1 MFPHHAREIPRRL
14 SEILPMMQ
22 RPWMISRFTT
32 CVAMLALQLTVFST
46 SECLAAEPKLQIEK
60 GDSVAYIGNTLADRM
75 QHHAWLESY
84 IQALFPEHDLTFRN
98 LGYSAD
104 EVKRRDRA
112 NNFGSPDQWLT
123 KVQADTVFCFFG
135 RNEALSGD
143 AGLEGFKKD
152 LAEMLDGMGGQK
164 YNGKAAP
171 KIVVFSPIAHENVKS
186 PHLPDGSVQNVNLEK
201 YTAAMQAVCSDKG
214 IQFVDIF
221 TPTKSLYA
229 NAKKP
234 LTMNGIHLLDHGNK
248 ALAEVIV
255 NKLFDKSAPAD
266 VAKLREAVL
275 DKNLHWFSRYRVVDE
290 YNVFGG
296 RSKLNWDGFSNADV
310 MGREMEIFDIKTA
323 NRDQRIWSLAKGKD
337 LKVKD
342 DNLPAQVIVPANK
355 QSQFQKA
362 LGEYLDG
369 EEAISKMTIHKGMQV
384 NLFATEAKFP
394 RLVNPVQMAV
404 DTDSRVWVSV
414 WPSYPH
420 WNPVEPRRD
429 ALLIFPDED
438 QDGEADECI
447 VFADELNSV
456 TGFEFWGG
464 GVLVA
469 APPEIWFLKDTDGD
483 DKADVRLRVLQGV
496 SSADTH
502 HSANAVNI
510 GPGGWMYWSRGIF
523 NVANFET
530 PTKTFR
536 SGASGVHRF
545 NPRTFEFE
553 FHFPIGPN
561 PHGDVIDQWGYQFA
575 SDGTSGTG
583 SYVNIGKGI
592 GNKKW
597 YQKRV
602 RPVPATGLLSSPHFP
617 PELEGNF
624 LISNAIGVLG
634 VLQHEVKYNGA
645 DITAEEVEP
654 ILISTDPNFRPSD
667 IEIGGDGALYVAD
680 WHNALIGHM
689 QHNMRDPNR
698 DHEHGRIYRV
708 TYKGRDLVKPAKM
721 MGKPIAEVCQN
732 FFAATDSTRYR
743 ARLELS
749 GRGRDEISREVGG
762 FAAVLNPKN
771 ASADR
776 DEAQALLECLWVF
789 EEQRLLNLDLL
800 AKVFQ
805 AEEPLVRAAA
815 IRTLGHFGE
824 VDPEI
829 EGWQKILQAA
839 SRDESGLVR
848 AEALKAAVAFEGV
861 AAAEVIFEVAT
872 RPTDPELE
880 TVLKYAKSKINADAL
895 VQDAIGSGKPLSK
908 AAMAYSL
915 LNASVADLLK
925 LERSE
930 AVYEA
935 ILSRQNVPASAM
947 RDSLN
952 GLAGF
957 QKVKPLSL
965 ALNLIESRDAAGQVS
980 GIDGLLQ
987 LLVEQPSGELRK
999 SRDRIENLALKGKE
1013 AETRQLGYA
1022 ALIQADG
1029 AGNGA
1034 LFTASKSKDSL
1045 RDLLAAVPSIADAKL
1060 RGSLYPDVR
1069 SLMFELPPNLDAEQ
1083 GGAGLMQSGIKVDY
1097 FYPSGSNVAIETLAK
1112 MTPQVTEIRPQV
1124 AFFVPKGK
1132 SADKFALQFT
1142 GSIAIPKAGKYKFFI
1157 ASDDGSRLYLDGKLV
1172 INNDGLHGM
1181 SEKNATVNLT
1191 AGSHDL
1197 VVTYFDNG
1205 GGDGLNFAWSGP
1217 GLKKQ
1222 AVAADRLSVSGGTEN
1237 LHDIAIRSLASM
1249 PGHEAEKFS
1258 DLSTLIRAGRN
1269 RTSAIDGLRAIPE
1282 ENWPDQGLGGLIDNI
1297 VGYLSAMPAR
1307 LRTGG
1312 AALDAIALTR
1322 SLSKRLPAAAAK
1334 SIEDRLQNL
1343 DVRVIAIGT
1352 VVERMIYDKEKIVVQ
1367 AGKPVEF
1374 RFTNSDNMEHNFVI
1388 TQPGALA
1395 EVGEAAERT
1404 GRDPDAKTRHYVPV
1418 SDKLLLSSQSLDKG
1432 KSQAIAFDAPTTPGV
1447 YPYVCTYPG
1456 HWRRMF
1462 GALYVVADL
1471 EQYQANPEQYLA
1483 ANPLPFKD
1491 ELLKYT
1497 TRNTEWKFE
1506 DLNGAVAEMMHGRSF
1521 TTAKNLFKVAN
1532 CVACHKMNGEGLEVG
1547 PDLTKI
1553 DPKKSSRDHI
1563 LRSLI
1568 EPSKV
1573 IVEKYQSNTF
1583 ILDSGK
1589 VVTGMVVEET
1599 ATQVRVLIDPLAKAA
1614 PLVIDK
1620 DSIDERVKSPVSIMP
1635 KGLLSKLTEEEILDL
1650 VAYIFAKGDKK
1661 HMLFHMDH
1669 NH

>member
-1 MFPHHAREIPRRL
+1 MTKRL
-14 SEILPMMQ
+14 RMTHRLHIRIATLAVLLLSILT
-22 RPWMISRFTT
+22 IGT
-32 CVAMLALQLTVFST
+32 AK
-46 SECLAAEPKLQIEK
+46 AAEPDLQFRK
-60 GDSVAYIGNTLADRM
+60 GDHVAYIGNTLADRM
-75 QHHAWLESY
+75 QHHAWLETY
-84 IQALFPEHDLTFRN
+84 IHALFPEHDLTFRN

-104 EVKRRDRA
+104 EIKRRDRA
-112 NNFGSPDQWLT
+112 QSFGSPDQWLT
-123 KVQADTVFCFFG
+123 KVEADVVFCFFG
-135 RNEALSGD
+135 RNEALNGD
-143 AGLEGFKKD
+143 AGLDSFKKD
-152 LAEMLDGMGGQK
+152 LAEMLDGMSGQK
-164 YNGKAAP
+164 YNGKSAP
-171 KIVVFSPIAHENVKS
+171 KIVVFSPIAHENLKS
-186 PHLPDGSVQNVNLEK
+186 PHLPDGSVQNANLEK
-201 YTAAMQAVCSDKG
+201 YTATMQAVCADKG
-214 IQFVDIF
+214 VQFVDIF

-229 NAKKP
+229 NAEKP

-248 ALAEVIV
+248 ALAEVIIS
-255 NKLFDKSAPAD
+255 KLIDRSVPGD

-310 MGREMEIFDIKTA
+310 MGREMEIFDVKAA
-323 NRDQRIWSLAKGKD
+323 NRDKRIWAVAKGGD
-337 LKVKD
+337 LEVKD
-342 DNLPAQVIVPANK
+342 DNLPAEVIVPANQQSK
-355 QSQFQKA
+355 QQRA
-362 LGEYLDG
+362 LGEYQGGDA
-369 EEAISKMTIHKGMQV
+369 AIDRMTIHKGMEV
-384 NLFATEAKFP
+384 NLFASEEKFP
-394 RLVNPVQMAV
+394 RLINPVQMAV

-420 WNPVEPRRD
+420 WNPVEKRRD

-438 QDGEADECI
+438 RDGEADECI

-483 DKADVRLRVLQGV
+483 DKADVKLRVLQGV

-510 GPGGWMYWSRGIF
+510 GPDGWMYWSRGIF

-561 PHGDVIDQWGYQFA
+561 PHGDVFDQWGFQFA

-597 YQKRV
+597 YTKRV
-602 RPVPATGLLSSPHFP
+602 RPVPATGLLSSSHFP

-624 LISNAIGVLG
+624 LICNAIGFLG

-645 DITAEEVEP
+645 DITAEEIDP
-654 ILISTDPNFRPSD
+654 ILVSSDPNFRPSD

-708 TYKGRDLVKPAKM
+708 TYKGRELDTPAKM
-721 MGKPIAEVCQN
+721 KGKPIAEVCQN
-732 FFAATDSTRYR
+732 FFSATDSTRYR
-743 ARLELS
+743 ARLELT
-749 GRGRDEISREVGG
+749 GRSADEITREVGA
-762 FAAVLNPKN
+762 FAAALNPKKVT
-771 ASADR
+771 ADR
-776 DEAQALLECLWVF
+776 NEAQALLECLWVF
-789 EEQRLLNLDLL
+789 EEQRLQNPELL

-805 AEEPLVRAAA
+805 AEEPRVRSAA
-815 IRTLGHFGE
+815 IRTLGHWGE
-824 VDPEI
+824 LNLEI
-829 EGWQKILQAA
+829 AGWQELLQAA
-839 SRDESGLVR
+839 SRDESALVR
-848 AEALKAAVAFEGV
+848 AEAVKSAVAFNGLS
-861 AAAEVIFEVAT
+861 AAEVIFEVAT

-895 VQDAIGSGKPLSK
+895 VQDAIRSGKPLSK

-925 LERSE
+925 LERTE

-947 RDSLN
+947 RDSLA
-952 GLAGF
+952 GLADL

-965 ALNLIESRDAAGQVS
+965 LLKLIEDRDATGQTAGM
-980 GIDGLLQ
+980 DGLLQ
-987 LLVEQPSGELRK
+987 LLVEQPPVDLKK

-1022 ALIQADG
+1022 ALIQTDR

-1034 LFTASKSKDSL
+1034 LFTASKSKESL
-1045 RDLLAAVPSIADAKL
+1045 RDLLAAVPSIADTEL

-1069 SLMFELPPNLDAEQ
+1069 SLMFELPPNLNSEQ
-1083 GGAGLMQSGIKVDY
+1083 RGSGFSQNGIQVEY
-1097 FYPSGSNVAIETLAK
+1097 FYPSASNVAIETLAK
-1112 MTPQVTEIRPQV
+1112 MTPQVTEIRPQID
-1124 AFFVPKGK
+1124 FYVPKGK
-1132 SADKFALQFT
+1132 SADKFALRFT
-1142 GSIAIPKAGKYKFFI
+1142 GSIAVPKSGKYTFFLT
-1157 ASDDGSRLYLDGKLV
+1157 SDDGSRLYLDGKLL
-1172 INNDGLHGM
+1172 INNDGKHGM
-1181 SEKNATVNLT
+1181 SEKKGTINLT
-1191 AGSHDL
+1191 AGTHDL
-1197 VVTYFDNG
+1197 IVTYFDNG
-1205 GGDGLNFAWSGP
+1205 GGDGLRFHWSGP
-1217 GLKKQ
+1217 GMKRQ
-1222 AVAADRLSVSGGTEN
+1222 AIAADRLSISGSSETI
-1237 LHDIAIRSLASM
+1237 HDVAIRSLTSI
-1249 PGHEAEKFS
+1249 PGHDAEKFS
-1258 DLSTLIRAGRN
+1258 DLAKLIRAGRN
-1269 RTSAIDGLRAIPE
+1269 RTAAIDGLRTIPE
-1282 ENWPDQGLGGLIDNI
+1282 EHWPEKGLGGLIDNL

-1322 SLSKRLPAAAAK
+1322 SLSKKLPEEAAK
-1334 SIEDRLQNL
+1334 SIEERLQNL

-1352 VVERMIYDKEKIVVQ
+1352 VPARMIYDKERIVIQ
-1367 AGKPVEF
+1367 AGKAVEF
-1374 RFTNSDNMEHNFVI
+1374 RFTNSDHMPHNFAIV
-1388 TQPGALA
+1388 QPGALEEIGMLA
-1395 EVGEAAERT
+1395 EATA
-1404 GRDPDAKTRHYVPV
+1404 RDADAKERHYVPESNKV
-1418 SDKLLLSSQSLDKG
+1418 MLASRLLEPGQK
-1432 KSQAIAFDAPTTPGV
+1432 QALTFEAPSAPGV

-1462 GALYVVADL
+1462 GALYVVASL
-1471 EQYQANPEQYLA
+1471 EEYQAAPEEYLT
-1483 ANPLPFKD
+1483 ANPLPMKD
-1491 ELLKYT
+1491 ELLKFT
-1497 TRNTEWKFE
+1497 SRNTDWKFE

-1521 TTAKNLFKVAN
+1521 ETAKSLFKIAN
-1532 CVACHKMNGEGLEVG
+1532 CVACHKMNGEGRELG

-1553 DPKKSSRDHI
+1553 DAKKHTKEHI

-1568 EPSKV
+1568 EPSKE
-1573 IVEKYQSNTF
+1573 IAEKYQSNTF
-1583 ILDSGK
+1583 VLDSGK
-1589 VVTGMVVEET
+1589 VLTGMVVEEN
-1599 ATQVRVLIDPLAKAA
+1599 AEQVKVLIDPLAKAA
-1614 PLVIDK
+1614 PLAVDK
-1620 DSIDERVKSPVSIMP
+1620 ESIDERIKSPLSIMP

-1650 VAYIFAKGDKK
+1650 IAYVFAKGDKK
-1661 HMLFHMDH
+1661 HMLFHMHH

>member
-1 MFPHHAREIPRRL
+1 MTQQHWIIRRL
-14 SEILPMMQ
+14 ANSIVALILQM
-22 RPWMISRFTT
+22 S
-32 CVAMLALQLTVFST
+32 VFPAANSQG
-46 SECLAAEPKLQIEK
+46 AEPTLQINK
-60 GDSVAYIGNTLADRM
+60 GDHVACIGNTLADRM
-75 QHHAWLESY
+75 QHHGWLETY
-84 IQALFPEHDLTFRN
+84 IQALFPEHNLTFRN

-112 NNFGSPDQWLT
+112 NNFGSADQWLT
-123 KVQADTVFCFFG
+123 KVKADVVFCFFG
-135 RNEALSGD
+135 RNEALNGD
-143 AGLEGFKKD
+143 DGLEGFKND
-152 LAEMLDGMGGQK
+152 LAAMLDGMRGQK
-164 YNGKAAP
+164 YNGKTAP
-171 KIVVFSPIAHENVKS
+171 RIVVFSPIAHENVKS
-186 PHLPDGSVQNVNLEK
+186 PHLPDGSIQNVNLEK
-201 YTAAMQAVCSDKG
+201 YTAAMQDVCSDKS

-221 TPTKSLYA
+221 TPTRSLYA
-229 NAKKP
+229 TAEKP

-255 NKLFDKSAPAD
+255 SKIFKKDAPAD

-310 MGREMEIFDIKTA
+310 MGREMEIFDIKTT
-323 NRDQRIWSLAKGKD
+323 NRDVRIWSLAKGKD
-337 LKVKD
+337 LQVKD
-342 DNLPAQVIVPANK
+342 DNLPDQVIVPANR

-362 LGEYLDG
+362 LGDYLDG
-369 EEAISKMTIHKGMQV
+369 EVAISKMTVHKGMEV
-384 NLFATEAKFP
+384 NLFATEQDFP

-420 WNPVEPRRD
+420 WNPAEPRRD
-429 ALLIFPDED
+429 ALLILPDED
-438 QDGEADECI
+438 QDGEADKCI

-483 DKADVRLRVLQGV
+483 DKADVKLRVLQGV

-502 HSANAVNI
+502 HSANAVNV

-523 NVANFET
+523 NVANIET

-536 SGASGVHRF
+536 SGSSGVHRF

-583 SYVNIGKGI
+583 SYINIGKGI

-624 LISNAIGVLG
+624 LICNAIGVLG
-634 VLQHEVKYNGA
+634 VLQHAVKYNGA
-645 DITAEEVEP
+645 DITAEEIEP
-654 ILISTDPNFRPSD
+654 ILISSDPNFRPSD

-708 TYKGRDLVKPAKM
+708 TCEGRDLVTPAKM
-721 MGKPIAEVCQN
+721 RGKPIEEVCQN

-749 GRGRDEISREVGG
+749 GRERGEITREVGS
-762 FAAVLNPKN
+762 FAATLNPKN
-771 ASADR
+771 ASAGR

-789 EEQRLLNLDLL
+789 EEQRLPNVELL
-800 AKVFQ
+800 AKVVQ
-805 AEEPLVRAAA
+805 ADEPRVRAAA
-815 IRTLGHFGE
+815 IRTLGHFR
-824 VDPEI
+824 EI
-829 EGWQKILQAA
+829 NIRISGWKSILEAA
-839 SRDESGLVR
+839 SRDESALVR

-872 RPTDPELE
+872 RSTDPELDV
-880 TVLKYAKSKINADAL
+880 VLKYAKSRINADTL
-895 VQDAIGSGKPLSK
+895 VREMMATGKPLSK

-925 LERSE
+925 LDRSE

-935 ILSRQNVPASAM
+935 ILSRQNIPASAM
-947 RDSLN
+947 RESLN
-952 GLAGF
+952 GLAGI

-980 GIDGLLQ
+980 GSDGLLQ
-987 LLVEQPSGELRK
+987 LLVEQPATDLTK
-999 SRDRIENLALKGKE
+999 ARDRIENLALNGKE
-1013 AETRQLGYA
+1013 ADLRQLGYA
-1022 ALIQADG
+1022 ALIQIDK

-1034 LFTASKSKDSL
+1034 LFTASKSKESL

-1060 RGSLYPDVR
+1060 RGSLYSDVR
-1069 SLMFELPPNLDAEQ
+1069 SLMFEVPPNLEAEL
-1083 GGAGLMQSGIKVDY
+1083 GSSGVTQSGIKVDY
-1097 FYPSGSNVAIETLAK
+1097 FYPSAANVAIETLAK
-1112 MTPQVTEIRPQV
+1112 MTPQMTEIRPTV
-1124 AFFVPKGK
+1124 DLWVPKNK

-1142 GSIAIPKAGKYKFFI
+1142 GSIAIPTAGRYSFFI
-1157 ASDDGSRLYLDGKLV
+1157 ASDDGSRLYLDDKLI

-1181 SEKNATVNLT
+1181 VEKNATINLT

-1205 GGDGLNFAWSGP
+1205 GGDGLEFAWAGP

-1222 AVAADRLSVSGGTEN
+1222 AIAADRLSVSGGNEN
-1237 LHDIAIRSLASM
+1237 LHDVAIHSLASI
-1249 PGHEAEKFS
+1249 PGHEAEKFE
-1258 DLSTLIRAGRN
+1258 DLSKLIRTGRN
-1269 RTSAIDGLRAIPE
+1269 RTSAINGLRAIPE
-1282 ENWPDQGLGGLIDNI
+1282 EHWPDKGLGGLIDNL

-1307 LRTGG
+1307 LRTGE
-1312 AALDAIALTR
+1312 AALDAVALTR
-1322 SLSKRLPAAAAK
+1322 SLSKKLPAAAAK
-1334 SIEDRLQNL
+1334 SVEDRLQNL

-1352 VVERMIYDKEKIVVQ
+1352 VVERMIYDKEKIVIQ

-1388 TQPGALA
+1388 VQPGALS

-1404 GRDPDAKTRHYVPV
+1404 GRDADAKSRHYVPHSV
-1418 SDKLLLSSQSLDKG
+1418 KILLSSQSLDKG
-1432 KSQAIAFDAPTTPGV
+1432 KSQALAFEAPATPGV

-1471 EQYQANPEQYLA
+1471 EQYQANPTKYLA

-1497 TRNTEWKFE
+1497 SRNTEWKFD
-1506 DLNGAVAEMMHGRSF
+1506 DLNAAVAEMMHDRSF
-1521 TTAKNLFKVAN
+1521 ETAKNLFKVAN
-1532 CVACHKMNGEGLEVG
+1532 CVACHKMNGEGFEVG

-1553 DPKKSSRDHI
+1553 DPKKNSREHI
-1563 LRSLI
+1563 LQSLI
-1568 EPSKV
+1568 EPSKE
-1573 IVEKYQSNTF
+1573 IAEKYQSNTF

-1589 VVTGMVVEET
+1589 IVTGMVVEES
-1599 ATQVRVLIDPLAKAA
+1599 ATQVRVLIDPLARAA
-1614 PLVIDK
+1614 PTVIDK
-1620 DSIDERVKSPVSIMP
+1620 DSIDERVKSPLSIMP

-1650 VAYIFAKGDKK
+1650 VAYVFSKGNKK
-1661 HMLFHMDH
+1661 HMLFHMHH

>member
-1 MFPHHAREIPRRL
+1 
-14 SEILPMMQ
+14 MML
-22 RPWMISRFTT
+22 RPWMILRFSTL
-32 CVAMLALQLTVFST
+32 LALQISLFATVD
-46 SECLAAEPKLQIEK
+46 CRAAEPELQLAK
-60 GDSVAYIGNTLADRM
+60 GDNVAYIGNTLADRM
-75 QHHAWLESY
+75 QHHGWLETY
-84 IQALFPEHDLTFRN
+84 IQALFPEHNLTFRN

-112 NNFGSPDQWLT
+112 DNFGNPDQWLT

-135 RNEALSGD
+135 RNEALNGD
-143 AGLEGFKKD
+143 AGLEGFKKN
-152 LAEMLDGMGGQK
+152 LAEMIDGMRGQK
-164 YNGKAAP
+164 YNGKSAP
-171 KIVVFSPIAHENVKS
+171 RIVVFSPIAHENLKS

-201 YTAAMQAVCSDKG
+201 YTAAMQAVCADKG
-214 IQFVDIF
+214 VQFVDIF

-229 NAKKP
+229 NAKEP

-255 NKLFDKSAPAD
+255 SRLFDKSAPAD
-266 VAKLREAVL
+266 VVKLREAVL
-275 DKNLHWFSRYRVVDE
+275 DKNLHWFNRYRVVDE

-296 RSKLNWDGFSNADV
+296 RSRLNWDGFSNADV
-310 MGREMEIFDIKTA
+310 MGREMEIFDVKTA
-323 NRDQRIWSLAKGKD
+323 NRDKRIWAIANGGD
-337 LKVKD
+337 LEVKD
-342 DNLPAQVIVPANK
+342 DNLPPEVIVPANK

-369 EEAISKMTIHKGMQV
+369 EEAISKMTIHKGMKV
-384 NLFATEAKFP
+384 NLFATEKDFP

-438 QDGEADECI
+438 QDGKADECI

-483 DKADVRLRVLQGV
+483 DKADVKLRVLQGV

-510 GPGGWMYWSRGIF
+510 GPDGWMYWSRGIF

-561 PHGDVIDQWGYQFA
+561 PHGDVFDQWGYQFA

-597 YQKRV
+597 YEKRV

-624 LISNAIGVLG
+624 LICNAIGVLG

-645 DITAEEVEP
+645 DITAEEIEP
-654 ILISTDPNFRPSD
+654 ILISSDPNFRPSD
-667 IEIGGDGALYVAD
+667 VEIGGDGALYVAD

-708 TYKGRDLVKPAKM
+708 TYEGRDLVKPAKM
-721 MGKPIAEVCQN
+721 KGKPIAEVCQN

-749 GRGRDEISREVGG
+749 GRGRDEIAREVGA
-762 FAAVLNPKN
+762 FADSLNPKKV
-771 ASADR
+771 SADR

-789 EEQRLLNLDLL
+789 EEQRIQNVDLA
-800 AKVFQ
+800 AKAFQ
-805 AEEPLVRAAA
+805 ADEPRVRAAA

-824 VDPEI
+824 VNPAVS
-829 EGWQKILQAA
+829 GWQEILAAA
-839 SRDESGLVR
+839 SRDESALVR
-848 AEALKAAVAFEGV
+848 AEALKAAVAFTG
-861 AAAEVIFEVAT
+861 ADAAEVIFEVAT
-872 RPTDPELE
+872 RPTDPELD
-880 TVLKYAKSKINADAL
+880 TVLKYAKGKINADAL

-915 LNASVADLLK
+915 LNASVSDLLK

-935 ILSRQNVPASAM
+935 ILSRQSVPASALN
-947 RDSLN
+947 DSLN
-952 GLAGF
+952 GLAGLR
-957 QKVKPLSL
+957 KVKPLSL
-965 ALNLIESRDAAGQVS
+965 LLNLIESRDAVGQVS

-987 LLVEQPSGELRK
+987 LLVEQPSADLKK

-1013 AETRQLGYA
+1013 VETRQLGYA
-1022 ALIQADG
+1022 ALIQTDG

-1034 LFTASKSKDSL
+1034 LFTASKSKESL
-1045 RDLLAAVPSIADAKL
+1045 RDLLAAVPSIADEKL

-1069 SLMFELPPNLDAEQ
+1069 SLMFELPPNLAAEQ
-1083 GGAGLMQSGIKVDY
+1083 GGAGLMQAGIKVDY
-1097 FYPSGSNVAIETLAK
+1097 FYPSASNVAIETLAK

-1124 AFFVPKGK
+1124 DFYVPKGK
-1132 SADKFALQFT
+1132 SADKFALRFT
-1142 GSIAIPKAGKYKFFI
+1142 GSIAIPKTGNYKFFI
-1157 ASDDGSRLYLDGKLV
+1157 TSDDGSRLYLDGKLV
-1172 INNDGLHGM
+1172 INHDGLHGM
-1181 SEKNATVNLT
+1181 SEKNASVNLT

-1205 GGDGLNFAWSGP
+1205 GGDGLKLAWSGP
-1217 GLKKQ
+1217 GLKKKQ
-1222 AVAADRLSVSGGTEN
+1222 AIAADRFSVSGGTEN
-1237 LHDIAIRSLASM
+1237 LHDVAIRSLASI
-1249 PGHEAEKFS
+1249 PGHESEKFA
-1258 DLSTLIRAGRN
+1258 DLSKLIRTGRN

-1282 ENWPDQGLGGLIDNI
+1282 EHWPDKGLGGLIDNL

-1322 SLSKRLPAAAAK
+1322 SLSKKLPADAAR
-1334 SIEDRLQNL
+1334 SVEERLQNL

-1352 VVERMIYDKEKIVVQ
+1352 VIERMIYDKEKIVVQ

-1388 TQPGALA
+1388 VQPGALA

-1404 GRDPDAKTRHYVPV
+1404 GRDPDAKARHYVPV
-1418 SDKLLLSSQSLDKG
+1418 SDKILLSSQSLDKG
-1432 KSQAIAFDAPTTPGV
+1432 KSQAIAFEAPTTPGV

-1471 EQYQANPEQYLA
+1471 EQYQADPEQYLA

-1506 DLNGAVAEMMHGRSF
+1506 DLNGAVVEMMHGRSF
-1521 TTAKNLFKVAN
+1521 ETAKNLFKVAN
-1532 CVACHKMNGEGLEVG
+1532 CVACHKMNGEGFEVG

-1553 DPKKSSRDHI
+1553 DPKKHSKEHI
-1563 LRSLI
+1563 LQSLI
-1568 EPSKV
+1568 EPSKE
-1573 IVEKYQSNTF
+1573 IAEKYQSNTF

-1620 DSIDERVKSPVSIMP
+1620 DSIDERVKSPLSIMP
-1635 KGLLSKLTEEEILDL
+1635 KGLLNKLTEEEILDL
-1650 VAYIFAKGDKK
+1650 VAYIFAKGDQK
-1661 HMLFHMDH
+1661 HMLFHMHH

>member
-1 MFPHHAREIPRRL
+1 
-14 SEILPMMQ
+14 
-22 RPWMISRFTT
+22 
-32 CVAMLALQLTVFST
+32 MLALRMAVLMPVDIH
-46 SECLAAEPKLQIEK
+46 AAEPQLQFKK
-60 GDSVAYIGNTLADRM
+60 GDNVAYIGNTLADRM
-75 QHHAWLESY
+75 QHHAWLETY
-84 IQALFPEHDLTFRN
+84 IHALFQEHDLTFRN

-112 NNFGSPDQWLT
+112 DNFGSPDQWLT
-123 KVQADTVFCFFG
+123 KVEADIVFCFFG
-135 RNEALSGD
+135 RNEALNGD
-143 AGLEGFKKD
+143 AGLAGFKKD
-152 LAEMLDGMGGQK
+152 LAAMLDGMREQK
-164 YNGKAAP
+164 YNGEAAP
-171 KIVVFSPIAHENVKS
+171 QIVVFSPIAHENVNS

-201 YTAAMQAVCSDKG
+201 YTAAMQAVCADKG
-214 IQFVDIF
+214 VQFVDIF

-229 NAKKP
+229 NAEKP

-255 NKLFDKSAPAD
+255 SKLFGKSAPAPTPTD
-266 VAKLREAVL
+266 IEKLREAVL

-296 RSKLNWDGFSNADV
+296 RSRLNWDGFSNADV
-310 MGREMEIFDIKTA
+310 MGREMEIFDVKAA
-323 NRDQRIWSLAKGKD
+323 NRDMRIWAIAKGGD
-337 LKVKD
+337 LEVKD
-342 DNLPAQVIVPANK
+342 DNLPAEVIVPANK
-355 QSQFQKA
+355 QSKFQRA

-369 EEAISKMTIHKGMQV
+369 EEAISKMTIHKGMEV
-384 NLFATEAKFP
+384 NLFATEQDFP

-420 WNPVEPRRD
+420 WNPVEERRD
-429 ALLIFPDED
+429 ALLILPDED
-438 QDGEADECI
+438 QDGKADECI

-483 DKADVRLRVLQGV
+483 DKADVKLRVLQGV

-510 GPGGWMYWSRGIF
+510 GPDGWMYWSRGIF

-536 SGASGVHRF
+536 SGSSGVHRF

-561 PHGDVIDQWGYQFA
+561 PHGDVFDQWGYQFA

-602 RPVPATGLLSSPHFP
+602 RPVPATGLLSSGHFP

-624 LISNAIGVLG
+624 LICNAIGVLG

-645 DITAEEVEP
+645 DITAEEIEP
-654 ILISTDPNFRPSD
+654 ILISSDPNFRPSD
-667 IEIGGDGALYVAD
+667 VEIGGDGALYVAD

-721 MGKPIAEVCQN
+721 KGKPIAEVCQN
-732 FFAATDSTRYR
+732 FFSTTDSTRYR
-743 ARLELS
+743 ARLELT
-749 GRGRDEISREVGG
+749 GRSRDEIAREVGA
-762 FAAVLNPKN
+762 FAESLNPKN
-771 ASADR
+771 SSADR
-776 DEAQALLECLWVF
+776 DEAHALLECLWVF
-789 EEQRLLNLDLL
+789 EEQRLQNIDLL
-800 AKVFQ
+800 ARVFQ
-805 AEEPLVRAAA
+805 ADEPRVRAAA
-815 IRTLGHFGE
+815 VRTLGHWGE
-824 VDPEI
+824 VNPEVS
-829 EGWQKILQAA
+829 GWQPILEAA
-839 SRDESGLVR
+839 SQDESALVR
-848 AEALKAAVAFEGV
+848 AEALKAAVAFEGA

-872 RPTDPELE
+872 RPTDPELDV
-880 TVLKYAKSKINADAL
+880 VLKYAKSKINADAL
-895 VQDAIGSGKPLSK
+895 VRDAIGSGKKLSK

-935 ILSRQNVPASAM
+935 ILSRQNVPASAL

-952 GLAGF
+952 GLAEI
-957 QKVKPLSL
+957 QKVNPLSL
-965 ALNLIESRDAAGQVS
+965 ALKLIKSRDAAGQVS
-980 GIDGLLQ
+980 GLNGLLQ
-987 LLVEQPSGELRK
+987 LLAEQESSDLK
-999 SRDRIENLALKGKE
+999 KARDRIENLALQGKE

-1022 ALIQADG
+1022 ALIQTDG

-1034 LFTASKSKDSL
+1034 LFTASKSKESL
-1045 RDLLAAVPSIADAKL
+1045 RDLLAAVPSIPDAKL
-1060 RGSLYPDVR
+1060 RGSLYSDVR
-1069 SLMFELPPNLDAEQ
+1069 SLMFELPPNLELEP
-1083 GGAGLMQSGIKVDY
+1083 GGSGLTQSGIKVDY
-1097 FYPSGSNVAIETLAK
+1097 FYPSASNVAIETLAK
-1112 MTPQVTEIRPQV
+1112 MTSQVTEVRPTID
-1124 AFFVPKGK
+1124 FWVPKGK

-1142 GSIAIPKAGKYKFFI
+1142 GSIAIPTAGKYTFFI
-1157 ASDDGSRLYLDGKLV
+1157 ASDDGSRVYLDGKLI
-1172 INNDGLHGM
+1172 INNDGLHGIV
-1181 SEKNATVNLT
+1181 EKNGTVNLT
-1191 AGSHDL
+1191 AGSHDV

-1205 GGDGLNFAWSGP
+1205 GGDGLKVAWSGP
-1217 GLKKQ
+1217 GFKKQ
-1222 AVAADRLSVSGGTEN
+1222 PITADRLAVSGGSEN
-1237 LHDIAIRSLASM
+1237 LHDVAIRSLASI
-1249 PGHEAEKFS
+1249 PGHEAQKFS
-1258 DLSTLIRAGRN
+1258 DLAKLIRTGRN

-1282 ENWPDQGLGGLIDNI
+1282 EHWPDNGIGGLIDNL

-1312 AALDAIALTR
+1312 PALDAIALTR
-1322 SLSKRLPAAAAK
+1322 SLSKKLPADVAK
-1334 SIEDRLQNL
+1334 SVEDRLQNL

-1388 TQPGALA
+1388 VQPGALA
-1395 EVGEAAERT
+1395 DVGEAAERT
-1404 GRDPDAKTRHYVPV
+1404 GRDPDAKARHYVPV
-1418 SDKLLLSSQSLDKG
+1418 SDKILLSSQSLDKG

-1462 GALYVVADL
+1462 GALYVVPDL
-1471 EQYQANPEQYLA
+1471 EQYQANPEKYLA

-1497 TRNTEWKFE
+1497 SRNTEWKFE

-1521 TTAKNLFKVAN
+1521 ETAKNLFKVAN
-1532 CVACHKMNGEGLEVG
+1532 CVACHKMNGEGFEVG

-1553 DPKKSSRDHI
+1553 DPKKHSKEHI

-1568 EPSKV
+1568 EPSKD
-1573 IVEKYQSNTF
+1573 IAEKYQSNTF

-1589 VVTGMVVEET
+1589 VVTGMVVEEN
-1599 ATQVRVLIDPLAKAA
+1599 AKQVRVLIDPLARAA

-1620 DSIDERVKSPVSIMP
+1620 DSIDERVKSPLSIMP
-1635 KGLLSKLTEEEILDL
+1635 KGLLNKLTEEEILDL
-1650 VAYIFAKGDKK
+1650 VAYIFAKGDRK
-1661 HMLFHMDH
+1661 HMLFHMHH

>member
-1 MFPHHAREIPRRL
+1 
-14 SEILPMMQ
+14 MMQ
-22 RPWMISRFTT
+22 RPCMARRCTT
-32 CVAMLALQLTVFST
+32 LSGVLVLLSAILAT
-46 SECLAAEPKLQIEK
+46 SNSQAAEPTLQLKK
-60 GDSVAYIGNTLADRM
+60 GDHVAYIGNTLADRM
-75 QHHAWLESY
+75 QHHGWLETY

-112 NNFGSPDQWLT
+112 DNFGSPDQWLT
-123 KVQADTVFCFFG
+123 KVEADTVFCFFG
-135 RNEALSGD
+135 RNEALNGD
-143 AGLEGFKKD
+143 AGLEGFKND
-152 LAEMLDGMGGQK
+152 LAGMLDGMRGQK
-164 YNGKAAP
+164 YNGETAP
-171 KIVVFSPIAHENVKS
+171 RIVVFSPIAHENVKS

-201 YTAAMQAVCSDKG
+201 YTVAMQAVCADKG
-214 IQFVDIF
+214 VQFVDIF

-229 NAKKP
+229 NTKTP
-234 LTMNGIHLLDHGNK
+234 LTMNGIHLVDHGNK

-255 NKLFDKSAPAD
+255 SKMFDKTVPAD
-266 VAKLREAVL
+266 VSKLREAVL
-275 DKNLHWFSRYRVVDE
+275 DKNLYWYSRYRVVDE

-296 RSKLNWDGFSNADV
+296 RSKLNWDGVSNADV
-310 MGREMEIFDIKTA
+310 MGREMEIFDVKTA
-323 NRDQRIWSLAKGKD
+323 NRDQRIWAIAKGGD
-337 LKVKD
+337 LELKD
-342 DNLPAQVIVPANK
+342 DNLPAEVSVVANQ
-355 QSQFQKA
+355 QSKFQKE
-362 LGEYLDG
+362 LGEYLEG
-369 EEAISKMTIHKGMQV
+369 KEAISKMTIHKGMQV

-420 WNPVEPRRD
+420 WNPTEPRRD

-483 DKADVRLRVLQGV
+483 DKADVKLRVLQGV

-510 GPGGWMYWSRGIF
+510 GPDGWMYWSRGIF

-583 SYVNIGKGI
+583 SYINIGKGI

-597 YQKRV
+597 YEKRV
-602 RPVPATGLLSSPHFP
+602 RPVPATGLLSSSHFP

-624 LISNAIGVLG
+624 LICNAIGVLG

-645 DITAEEVEP
+645 DITAEEIEP
-654 ILISTDPNFRPSD
+654 ILISSDPNFRPSD

-708 TYKGRDLVKPAKM
+708 THEGRDLVKPAKM
-721 MGKPIAEVCQN
+721 KGKPIAEVCQN

-743 ARLELS
+743 ARLELT
-749 GRGRDEISREVGG
+749 GRGRDEVAREVGG
-762 FAAVLNPKN
+762 FAETLNPKN
-771 ASADR
+771 VSADR

-789 EEQRLLNLDLL
+789 EEQRFQNVDLV

-805 AEEPLVRAAA
+805 ADEPRVRSAA
-815 IRTLGHFGE
+815 IRSLGHQGE
-824 VDPEI
+824 I
-829 EGWQKILQAA
+829 NSGITGWQDILQAA
-839 SRDESGLVR
+839 SRDTSALVR

-861 AAAEVIFEVAT
+861 SAAEVIFEVAT
-872 RPTDPELE
+872 RPTDPELD
-880 TVLKYAKSKINADAL
+880 TVLKYAKDKINADAL

-915 LNASVADLLK
+915 LNASVTDLLK

-935 ILSRQNVPASAM
+935 ILSRQNVPASAL

-965 ALNLIESRDAAGQVS
+965 LLNLIEGRDSAGQVS
-980 GIDGLLQ
+980 GFDGLLQ
-987 LLVEQPSGELRK
+987 LLIEQPSGDLKK
-999 SRDRIENLALKGKE
+999 SRDRIENVALKGKE
-1013 AETRQLGYA
+1013 SESRQLGYA
-1022 ALIQADG
+1022 ALIHTDG

-1034 LFTASKSKDSL
+1034 LFTASKSKESL
-1045 RDLLAAVPSIADAKL
+1045 RDLLAAVPSIADPQL

-1069 SLMFELPPNLDAEQ
+1069 SLMFELPPNLEAEQ
-1083 GGAGLMQSGIKVDY
+1083 GGSGLTQGGIKVDY
-1097 FYPSGSNVAIETLAK
+1097 FYPSGSNVAVETLAK

-1124 AFFVPKGK
+1124 AFYVPKGK
-1132 SADKFALQFT
+1132 SADKFALRFT
-1142 GSIAIPKAGKYKFFI
+1142 GSILVPTTGKYKFFI
-1157 ASDDGSRLYLDGKLV
+1157 ASDDGSRLYIDSKLV
-1172 INNDGLHGM
+1172 IDHDGLHGM
-1181 SEKNATVNLT
+1181 SEKNGSVSLT
-1191 AGSHDL
+1191 AGSHDII
-1197 VVTYFDNG
+1197 VTYFDNG
-1205 GGDGLNFAWSGP
+1205 GGDGLTLNWSGP
-1217 GLKKQ
+1217 GIKKQ
-1222 AVAADRLSVSGGTEN
+1222 AIATDRLAVTGGSEN
-1237 LHDIAIRSLASM
+1237 LHDVAIRSLASI
-1249 PGHEAEKFS
+1249 PGHEAEKFD
-1258 DLSTLIRAGRN
+1258 DLSKLIRAGRN

-1282 ENWPDQGLGGLIDNI
+1282 EHWPDKGLGGLIDNI
-1297 VGYLSAMPAR
+1297 VGYLSAMPDR

-1322 SLSKRLPAAAAK
+1322 SLSKRLPEGAAK
-1334 SIEDRLQNL
+1334 SIEERLQNL

-1352 VVERMIYDKEKIVVQ
+1352 VRERMIYDKEQIAVQ

-1374 RFTNSDNMEHNFVI
+1374 RFTNSDHMEHNFVI
-1388 TQPGALA
+1388 VQPGALA
-1395 EVGEAAERT
+1395 EVGEAAEAT
-1404 GRDPDAKTRHYVPV
+1404 GRAPDAKARNYIPV
-1418 SDKLLLSSQSLDKG
+1418 SDKILLGSRSLDG
-1432 KSQAIAFDAPTTPGV
+1432 GQTQAILFEAPSTPGV

-1471 EQYQANPEQYLA
+1471 EQYQADPEKYLA

-1497 TRNTEWKFE
+1497 TRNTDWKFE
-1506 DLNGAVAEMMHGRSF
+1506 DLNDAVAKMMHGRSF
-1521 TTAKNLFKVAN
+1521 DAAKNLFKVAN
-1532 CVACHKMNGEGLEVG
+1532 CVACHKMNGEGLELG

-1553 DPKKSSRDHI
+1553 DPKKHSRDHI
-1563 LRSLI
+1563 LVSLI
-1568 EPSKV
+1568 DPSKE
-1573 IVEKYQSNTF
+1573 IAEKYQSNTF

-1599 ATQVRVLIDPLAKAA
+1599 ATQVKVLNDPLAKAA
-1614 PLVIDK
+1614 PIVIDK
-1620 DSIDERVKSPVSIMP
+1620 DSIDDRVKSPLSIMP

-1650 VAYIFAKGDKK
+1650 IAYVFAKGDRK

>member
-1 MFPHHAREIPRRL
+1 
-14 SEILPMMQ
+14 MML
-22 RPWMISRFTT
+22 RPWLILRIPTLMT
-32 CVAMLALQLTVFST
+32 MLALQISLFATVD
-46 SECLAAEPKLQIEK
+46 CLAAEPELQLKK
-60 GDSVAYIGNTLADRM
+60 GDSIAYIGNTLADRM
-75 QHHAWLESY
+75 QHHGWLETY
-84 IQALFPEHDLTFRN
+84 IQALFPEHELTFRN

-112 NNFGSPDQWLT
+112 DNFGSPDQWLT
-123 KVQADTVFCFFG
+123 KVQADIVFCFFG
-135 RNEALSGD
+135 RNEALNGD

-152 LAEMLDGMGGQK
+152 LAEMLDGMQGQK
-164 YNGKAAP
+164 YNGESAP
-171 KIVVFSPIAHENVKS
+171 NIVVFSPIAHENIKS

-201 YTAAMQAVCSDKG
+201 YTAAMQAVCADKG

-221 TPTKSLYA
+221 TPTRSLYA
-229 NAKKP
+229 NAEKP

-255 NKLFDKSAPAD
+255 SKLFDKSVPAD

-275 DKNLHWFSRYRVVDE
+275 DKNLHWFNRYRVVDE

-310 MGREMEIFDIKTA
+310 MGREMEIFDVKTA
-323 NRDQRIWSLAKGKD
+323 NRDKRIQAIAKGGD
-337 LKVKD
+337 LEIKD
-342 DNLPAQVIVPANK
+342 DNLPPEVVVPANK

-362 LGEYLDG
+362 LGEYLNG
-369 EEAISKMTIHKGMQV
+369 EEAISKMTIHKGMKV
-384 NLFATEAKFP
+384 NLFATEKDFP

-420 WNPVEPRRD
+420 WNPVEKRRD

-438 QDGEADECI
+438 QDGKADECI

-469 APPEIWFLKDTDGD
+469 APPEVWFLKDTDGD
-483 DKADVRLRVLQGV
+483 DKADLKIRVLQGV

-510 GPGGWMYWSRGIF
+510 GPDGWMYWSRGIF

-597 YQKRV
+597 YEKRV

-624 LISNAIGVLG
+624 LICNAIGVLG

-645 DITAEEVEP
+645 DITAEEIEP
-654 ILISTDPNFRPSD
+654 ILISSDPNFRPSD

-708 TYKGRDLVKPAKM
+708 TYEGRDLVKPAKM
-721 MGKPIAEVCQN
+721 KGKPIAEVCQN

-749 GRGRDEISREVGG
+749 GRGRDEIAREVGA
-762 FAAVLNPKN
+762 FAKSLNPKKV
-771 ASADR
+771 SADR

-789 EEQRLLNLDLL
+789 EEQRIQNVDLA

-805 AEEPLVRAAA
+805 ADEPRVRAAA

-824 VDPEI
+824 INSEVS
-829 EGWQKILQAA
+829 GWQPILAAA
-839 SRDESGLVR
+839 SRDASALVR
-848 AEALKAAVAFEGV
+848 AEALKAAVAFTGA

-872 RPTDPELE
+872 RPTDPELD

-915 LNASVADLLK
+915 LNASIADLLK

-935 ILSRQNVPASAM
+935 ILRRQNVPASAL

-952 GLAGF
+952 GLAGL
-957 QKVKPLSL
+957 QKVQPLSL
-965 ALNLIESRDAAGQVS
+965 ALNLIETRDAAGQVS

-987 LLVEQPSGELRK
+987 LLVEQPSADLKK

-1034 LFTASKSKDSL
+1034 LFTASKSKESL
-1045 RDLLAAVPSIADAKL
+1045 RDLLAAVPSIADEKL

-1069 SLMFELPPNLDAEQ
+1069 SLMFELPPNLAAEQ
-1083 GGAGLMQSGIKVDY
+1083 GGRDSC
-1097 FYPSGSNVAIETLAK
+1097 
-1112 MTPQVTEIRPQV
+1112 RPELR
-1124 AFFVPKGK
+1124 
-1132 SADKFALQFT
+1132 STTFT
-1142 GSIAIPKAGKYKFFI
+1142 RVLP
-1157 ASDDGSRLYLDGKLV
+1157 
-1172 INNDGLHGM
+1172 
-1181 SEKNATVNLT
+1181 
-1191 AGSHDL
+1191 
-1197 VVTYFDNG
+1197 
-1205 GGDGLNFAWSGP
+1205 
-1217 GLKKQ
+1217 
-1222 AVAADRLSVSGGTEN
+1222 
-1237 LHDIAIRSLASM
+1237 
-1249 PGHEAEKFS
+1249 
-1258 DLSTLIRAGRN
+1258 
-1269 RTSAIDGLRAIPE
+1269 TSP
-1282 ENWPDQGLGGLIDNI
+1282 
-1297 VGYLSAMPAR
+1297 
-1307 LRTGG
+1307 
-1312 AALDAIALTR
+1312 
-1322 SLSKRLPAAAAK
+1322 SKR
-1334 SIEDRLQNL
+1334 
-1343 DVRVIAIGT
+1343 
-1352 VVERMIYDKEKIVVQ
+1352 
-1367 AGKPVEF
+1367 
-1374 RFTNSDNMEHNFVI
+1374 
-1388 TQPGALA
+1388 
-1395 EVGEAAERT
+1395 
-1404 GRDPDAKTRHYVPV
+1404 
-1418 SDKLLLSSQSLDKG
+1418 
-1432 KSQAIAFDAPTTPGV
+1432 
-1447 YPYVCTYPG
+1447 
-1456 HWRRMF
+1456 WRR
-1462 GALYVVADL
+1462 
-1471 EQYQANPEQYLA
+1471 
-1483 ANPLPFKD
+1483 
-1491 ELLKYT
+1491 
-1497 TRNTEWKFE
+1497 
-1506 DLNGAVAEMMHGRSF
+1506 
-1521 TTAKNLFKVAN
+1521 
-1532 CVACHKMNGEGLEVG
+1532 
-1547 PDLTKI
+1547 
-1553 DPKKSSRDHI
+1553 
-1563 LRSLI
+1563 
-1568 EPSKV
+1568 
-1573 IVEKYQSNTF
+1573 
-1583 ILDSGK
+1583 
-1589 VVTGMVVEET
+1589 
-1599 ATQVRVLIDPLAKAA
+1599 
-1614 PLVIDK
+1614 
-1620 DSIDERVKSPVSIMP
+1620 
-1635 KGLLSKLTEEEILDL
+1635 
-1650 VAYIFAKGDKK
+1650 
-1661 HMLFHMDH
+1661 
-1669 NH
+1669 

>member
-1 MFPHHAREIPRRL
+1 ML
-14 SEILPMMQ
+14 TLP
-22 RPWMISRFTT
+22 
-32 CVAMLALQLTVFST
+32 LTVFST
-46 SECLAAEPKLQIEK
+46 IDCPAAEPKLQFER
-60 GDSVAYIGNTLADRM
+60 GDSVVYIGNTLADRM
-75 QHHAWLESY
+75 QHHAWLETY
-84 IQALFPEHDLTFRN
+84 IQALFPGHDLTFRN

-112 NNFGSPDQWLT
+112 DNFGSPDQWLT

-135 RNEALSGD
+135 RNEALNGD
-143 AGLEGFKKD
+143 AGLESFRKD
-152 LAEMLDGMGGQK
+152 LAEMLDAMRGQN
-164 YNGKAAP
+164 YNGESAP
-171 KIVVFSPIAHENVKS
+171 NIVVFSPIAHENVQS
-186 PHLPDGSVQNVNLEK
+186 PHLPDGSTQNVNLEK
-201 YTAAMQAVCSDKG
+201 YSAAMQAVCADKG
-214 IQFVDIF
+214 VQFVDIF

-229 NAKKP
+229 NAEKP

-248 ALAEVIV
+248 ALAEVII
-255 NKLFDKSAPAD
+255 NKLFDKSAPGN
-266 VAKLREAVL
+266 VEKLREAVL

-342 DNLPAQVIVPANK
+342 DNLPAEVIVPANK
-355 QSQFQKA
+355 QSKFQRA

-369 EEAISKMTIHKGMQV
+369 EDAISKMTIYQGMEV
-384 NLFATEAKFP
+384 NLFATEQKFP

-420 WNPVEPRRD
+420 WNPTEPRRD

-438 QDGEADECI
+438 QNGEADECI

-483 DKADVRLRVLQGV
+483 DKADVKLRVLQGV

-530 PTKTFR
+530 PTTTFR

-545 NPRTFEFE
+545 NPRTFELE

-561 PHGDVIDQWGYQFA
+561 PHGDVFDQWGYQFA

-597 YQKRV
+597 YTKRV

-624 LISNAIGVLG
+624 LICNAIGVLG

-645 DITAEEVEP
+645 DITAAEIEP
-654 ILISTDPNFRPSD
+654 ILISSDPNFRPSD

-721 MGKPIAEVCQN
+721 KGKPIAEVCRN

-749 GRGRDEISREVGG
+749 GRGRDEITREVGR
-762 FAAVLNPKN
+762 FAGALNPKK

-776 DEAQALLECLWVF
+776 DEAQALLDCLWVF
-789 EEQRLLNLDLL
+789 EEQRIPNLDLL

-805 AEEPLVRAAA
+805 ADEPRVRAAA
-815 IRTLGHFGE
+815 IRTLGHWGE
-824 VDPEI
+824 INPAISD
-829 EGWQKILQAA
+829 WQKTLQAA
-839 SRDESGLVR
+839 SRDESALVR
-848 AEALKAAVAFEGV
+848 AEALKAAVAFSGV

-872 RPTDPELE
+872 RPTDPELDV
-880 TVLKYAKSKINADAL
+880 VLKYAKSKINADAL

-965 ALNLIESRDAAGQVS
+965 LLKLIESQDSAGQVS

-987 LLVEQPSGELRK
+987 LLFEQPAGELKK
-999 SRDRIENLALKGKE
+999 SRHGIENLALKGKE

-1022 ALIQADG
+1022 ALIQTDG

-1045 RDLLAAVPSIADAKL
+1045 RDLLAAVPSIADTKL
-1060 RGSLYPDVR
+1060 RGSLYSDVR
-1069 SLMFELPPNLDAEQ
+1069 SLMFELPPNLKPEQ
-1083 GGAGLMQSGIKVDY
+1083 GGAGLMQSGINVDY
-1097 FYPSGSNVAIETLAK
+1097 FYPSASNVALETLAK
-1112 MTPQVTEIRPQV
+1112 MTPKASGIVPQIV
-1124 AFFVPKGK
+1124 MNVPQRKQ
-1132 SADKFALQFT
+1132 ADKFALQFT
-1142 GSIAIPKAGKYKFFI
+1142 GSIAIPKAGKYRFFV
-1157 ASDDGSRLYLDGKLV
+1157 ASDDGSRLYLDNKLV

-1181 SEKNATVNLT
+1181 VEKNATVNLT

-1197 VVTYFDNG
+1197 IVTYFDNG
-1205 GGDGLNFAWSGP
+1205 GGDGLNVTWSGP

-1222 AVAADRLSVSGGTEN
+1222 SIAADRLSVSSGTEN
-1237 LHDIAIRSLASM
+1237 LHDVAIRSLASI

-1258 DLSTLIRAGRN
+1258 DLSKLIRAGRN
-1269 RTSAIDGLRAIPE
+1269 RTSAIDGLRSIPDE
-1282 ENWPDQGLGGLIDNI
+1282 HWPDQGIGGLVDNI

-1322 SLSKRLPAAAAK
+1322 ALSKKLPPAAAK
-1334 SIEDRLQNL
+1334 SIEERLQNL

-1388 TQPGALA
+1388 VQPGALA

-1404 GRDPDAKTRHYVPV
+1404 GRDPDAKARHYVPV
-1418 SDKLLLSSQSLDKG
+1418 SDRILLSSQSLDKG
-1432 KSQAIAFDAPTTPGV
+1432 KSQAIAFDAPSTPGV

-1497 TRNTEWKFE
+1497 SRNTEWKFE
-1506 DLNGAVAEMMHGRSF
+1506 DLNESVAKMMHGRSF
-1521 TTAKNLFKVAN
+1521 ETAKNLFKVAN
-1532 CVACHKMNGEGLEVG
+1532 CVACHKMNGEGLKVG

-1553 DPKKSSRDHI
+1553 DSKKHSRDHI

-1568 EPSKV
+1568 EPSKE
-1573 IVEKYQSNTF
+1573 IAEKYQSNTF

-1614 PLVIDK
+1614 PLVIEK
-1620 DSIDERVKSPVSIMP
+1620 NSIDERVKSPVSIMP
-1635 KGLLSKLTEEEILDL
+1635 KGLLNKLTEEEILDL
-1650 VAYIFAKGDKK
+1650 VAYIFAKGDSK

>member
-1 MFPHHAREIPRRL
+1 MTH
-14 SEILPMMQ
+14 
-22 RPWMISRFTT
+22 RPWMTRRLTT
-32 CVAMLALQLTVFST
+32 FLVTLTLQMTVFAT
-46 SECLAAEPKLQIEK
+46 TDCLADEPNLHLDK
-60 GDSVAYIGNTLADRM
+60 GDHVAYIGNTLADRM
-75 QHHAWLESY
+75 QHHGWLETY
-84 IQALFPEHDLTFRN
+84 IHSLFPNHDLTFRN

-104 EVKRRDRA
+104 EIKRRDRA
-112 NNFGSPDQWLT
+112 QSFGSPDQWLT
-123 KVQADTVFCFFG
+123 KVEAGTVFCFFG
-135 RNEALSGD
+135 RNEALNGD
-143 AGLEGFKKD
+143 AGLEGFKKN
-152 LAEMLDGMGGQK
+152 LAEMLDGMSGQK
-164 YNGKAAP
+164 YNGKSAP
-171 KIVVFSPIAHENVKS
+171 QIVVFSPIAHENVKS

-201 YTAAMQAVCSDKG
+201 YTAAMQAVCADKG
-214 IQFVDIF
+214 VQFVDIF

-229 NAKKP
+229 SAEKP

-255 NKLFDKSAPAD
+255 SKLFDKSVPDD
-266 VAKLREAVL
+266 VEKLREAVL

-310 MGREMEIFDIKTA
+310 MGREMEIFDVKTA
-323 NRDQRIWSLAKGKD
+323 NRDKRIWAVAKGGD
-337 LKVKD
+337 LEVKD
-342 DNLPAQVIVPANK
+342 DNLPAEVIVPANR
-355 QSQFQKA
+355 QSKFQRA
-362 LGEYLDG
+362 LGDYLDG
-369 EEAISKMTIHKGMQV
+369 EEAISKMTIHKGMEV
-384 NLFATEAKFP
+384 NLFASEHDFP
-394 RLVNPVQMAV
+394 RLINPVQMAV

-420 WNPVEPRRD
+420 WNPVEKRRD

-438 QDGEADECI
+438 QDGKADECI

-456 TGFEFWGG
+456 TGFEFWNG

-483 DKADVRLRVLQGV
+483 DKADVKLRVLQGV

-510 GPGGWMYWSRGIF
+510 GPDGWMYWSRGIF

-561 PHGDVIDQWGYQFA
+561 PHGDVFDQWGYQFA

-597 YQKRV
+597 YTKRV
-602 RPVPATGLLSSPHFP
+602 RPVPATGLLSSGHFP

-624 LISNAIGVLG
+624 LICNAIGVLG

-645 DITAEEVEP
+645 DITAEEIEP
-654 ILISTDPNFRPSD
+654 ILISSDPNFRPSD
-667 IEIGGDGALYVAD
+667 VEIGGDGALYVAD

-721 MGKPIAEVCQN
+721 KGKPVAEVCQN
-732 FFAATDSTRYR
+732 FFSTTDSTRYR
-743 ARLELS
+743 ARLELTGRSS
-749 GRGRDEISREVGG
+749 GEITRDVGA
-762 FAAVLNPKN
+762 FADSLDPKKV
-771 ASADR
+771 SADR

-789 EEQRLLNLDLL
+789 EEQRLQNIDLL
-800 AKVFQ
+800 VKVFQ
-805 AEEPLVRAAA
+805 ADGPRVRAAA
-815 IRTLGHFGE
+815 VRTLGHWGE
-824 VDPEI
+824 IDPSVS
-829 EGWQKILQAA
+829 GWQPILEAA
-839 SRDESGLVR
+839 SRDESALVR
-848 AEALKAAVAFEGV
+848 AEALKAAVAFTGA

-872 RPTDPELE
+872 RPTDPELDV
-880 TVLKYAKSKINADAL
+880 VLKYAKSKINADAL
-895 VQDAIGSGKPLSK
+895 VQDAIGSGKKLSK

-935 ILSRQNVPASAM
+935 ILSRQDAPASAL
-947 RDSLN
+947 RDSLK
-952 GLAGF
+952 GLAEL

-965 ALNLIESRDAAGQVS
+965 ALKLIESRDASGQVS
-980 GIDGLLQ
+980 GLNGLLQ
-987 LLVEQPSGELRK
+987 LLAEQPSADLK
-999 SRDRIENLALKGKE
+999 TSRDRIESLALKGKE
-1013 AETRQLGYA
+1013 AETRQLCYA
-1022 ALIQADG
+1022 ALIQTDG

-1034 LFTASKSKDSL
+1034 LFTASKSKESL
-1045 RDLLAAVPSIADAKL
+1045 RDLLAAVPSIPDANL
-1060 RGSLYPDVR
+1060 RGSLYSDVR
-1069 SLMFELPPNLDAEQ
+1069 SLMFELPPNLDAEP
-1083 GGAGLMQSGIKVDY
+1083 GGAGLLQSGIKVEY
-1097 FYPSGSNVAIETLAK
+1097 FYPSASNVAVETLAK
-1112 MTPQVTEIRPQV
+1112 MKPQVTEVRPTV
-1124 AFFVPKGK
+1124 DFWVPKGK
-1132 SADKFALQFT
+1132 PADKFALRFT
-1142 GSIAIPKAGKYKFFI
+1142 GSLLVPKAGQYRFYI
-1157 ASDDGSRLYLDGKLV
+1157 TSDDGSRIYIDGKLV
-1172 INNDGLHGM
+1172 LNHDGLHGM
-1181 SEKNATVNLT
+1181 SEKNATTNLT

-1197 VVTYFDNG
+1197 IITYFDNG
-1205 GGDGLNFAWSGP
+1205 GGDGLQVAWSGP
-1217 GLKKQ
+1217 GFKKQ
-1222 AVAADRLSVSGGTEN
+1222 PVSADRLAISGGSEN
-1237 LHDIAIRSLASM
+1237 LHDVAIRSLASI
-1249 PGHEAEKFS
+1249 PGHEAQKFA
-1258 DLSTLIRAGRN
+1258 DLSKLIRTGRN
-1269 RTSAIDGLRAIPE
+1269 RTSAIDGLKAIPE
-1282 ENWPDQGLGGLIDNI
+1282 EHWPDKGIAGLIDNL

-1307 LRTGG
+1307 LRTSGP
-1312 AALDAIALTR
+1312 ATNAIALTR
-1322 SLSKRLPAAAAK
+1322 SLSKKLPVDAAK
-1334 SIEDRLQNL
+1334 SVEDRLQNL

-1388 TQPGALA
+1388 VQPGALA
-1395 EVGEAAERT
+1395 EIGEAAERT
-1404 GRDPDAKTRHYVPV
+1404 GRDPDAKARHYVPV
-1418 SDKLLLSSQSLDKG
+1418 SDKILLSSQSLDKG
-1432 KSQAIAFDAPTTPGV
+1432 KSQAIAFEAPTTPGV

-1471 EQYQANPEQYLA
+1471 EQYQANPEKYLA

-1497 TRNTEWKFE
+1497 SRNTEWKFE
-1506 DLNGAVAEMMHGRSF
+1506 DLNGAVAEMKHGRSF
-1521 TTAKNLFKVAN
+1521 ETAKNLFKVAN
-1532 CVACHKMNGEGLEVG
+1532 CVACHKMNGEGFEVG

-1553 DPKKSSRDHI
+1553 DPKKHSKEHI

-1568 EPSKV
+1568 EPSKE
-1573 IVEKYQSNTF
+1573 IAEKYQSNTF

-1589 VVTGMVVEET
+1589 VVTGMVVEEN
-1599 ATQVRVLIDPLAKAA
+1599 AKQVRVLIDPLAKAA
-1614 PLVIDK
+1614 PLAIDK
-1620 DSIDERVKSPVSIMP
+1620 DSIDERVKSPLSIMP
-1635 KGLLSKLTEEEILDL
+1635 KGLLNKLTEEEILDL
-1650 VAYIFAKGDKK
+1650 VAYIFTKGDKK
-1661 HMLFHMDH
+1661 HMLFHMHH